1 MTLTLQ
7 ILSSGAQAGRETSY
21 SLIGGALSI
30 GRSETNNLV
39 LPDPTR
45 EISSAHAVVQ
55 ERNGDYVIV
64 DTSTNGTFLNGET
77 EPLGDFPTPLN
88 NGDTLRIGPYEMRVE
103 ITVASQS
110 ADPFADLPPPVGEDP
125 IVHDTAPP
133 TLDTL
138 GEIGSLDNDG
148 GDFLDDL
155 LGETPPNAMKMKT
168 AQLSDDADNTIDD
181 FLDIAPNPDRE
192 GGASASNHSGPGQD
206 YFQAKHT
213 ASSIPDEWEDD
224 LLGAPSPSAPKP
236 TPVAPA
242 GGGNL
247 IPETTFSS
255 EPFSIPKPEKAP
267 LPDFADSLG
276 AEDLSDES
284 DPLDDLLGGPLEAP
298 DAEPVVAAPV
308 ASPPAPAQTQPS
320 PTPPVQTPPTPS
332 TPAPVAAPPPS
343 PPASATPVSA
353 DVARQFLTAAGV
365 DHSRIADD
373 ELGPIME
380 RTGVAF
386 RTLVEGA
393 REVLMAR
400 ASIKDELRLGQTM
413 ISPDGN
419 NPIKFSISGQQAVEA
434 MIKPTV
440 AGYQTADKAAAEAMM
455 DIKAHEVAM
464 MSGMESAIKTLLGRF
479 DPVQLSSKIEDS
491 GRLGGLLKGKKA
503 QYWDIFEKLYKQLSE
518 DAEEDFNALFGKEF
532 AKAYKAQLQKLK
544 SN

>member
-7 ILSSGAQAGRETSY
+7 ILSSGAQPGRETAFP
-21 SLIGGALSI
+21 LIGGALTI
-30 GRSETNNLV
+30 GRSETNNVV

-45 EISSAHAVVQ
+45 EISSSHAVVQ
-55 ERNGDYVIV
+55 ERAGDYVIV

-88 NGDTLRIGPYEMRVE
+88 DGDVLRIGSYEMQVV
-103 ITVASQS
+103 IAKTAAA
-110 ADPFADLPPPVGEDP
+110 ADPFAGLPPPLGEEP
-125 IVHDTAPP
+125 IVEDTAP

-138 GEIGSLDNDG
+138 AEVGSLDNDG

-155 LGETPPNAMKMKT
+155 LGEAPPNAMNMKT
-168 AQLSDDADNTIDD
+168 PELSDDPDNTIDD
-181 FLDIAPNPDRE
+181 FLDVAPNPDRE
-192 GGASASNHSGPGQD
+192 GGASVPDHSGPGHD
-206 YFQAKHT
+206 FFQSNST
-213 ASSIPDEWEDD
+213 APAIPDNWEDD
-224 LLGAPSPSAPKP
+224 LLGAKPEPMGGPPNASAPSSP
-236 TPVAPA
+236 APA
-242 GGGNL
+242 GGGL

-255 EPFSIPKPEKAP
+255 EPFSIPDPKAGPDRPETVE
-267 LPDFADSLG
+267 LSSGADPI
-276 AEDLSDES
+276 DE
-284 DPLDDLLGGPLEAP
+284 LLGGPLEPALRATPEP
-298 DAEPVVAAPV
+298 DIEPQEQAKPQPD
-308 ASPPAPAQTQPS
+308 PPAE
-320 PTPPVQTPPTPS
+320 
-332 TPAPVAAPPPS
+332 PAPVAAPQ
-343 PPASATPVSA
+343 PAAGPVSGSDA
-353 DVARQFLTAAGV
+353 ALARQFLSAAGV
-365 DHSRIADD
+365 DHSRIEDS

-380 RTGVAF
+380 RTGIAF

-440 AGYQTADKAAAEAMM
+440 AGYQAADKAAAEAMM

-464 MSGMESAIKTLLGRF
+464 MSGMESAIKTLLSRF
-479 DPVQLSSKIEDS
+479 DPAELATRIEDS

-503 QYWDIFEKLYKQLSE
+503 QYWDVFEKLYKQLSE
-518 DAEEDFNALFGKEF
+518 DAEEDFNTLFGKEF
-532 AKAYKAQLQKLK
+532 AKAYKDQLQKLK

>member
-7 ILSSGAQAGRETSY
+7 ILSSGAQAGRETSF

-30 GRSETNNLV
+30 GRSDSNNLV

-45 EISSAHAVVQ
+45 EISSSHAVVQ

-64 DTSTNGTFLNGET
+64 DTSTNGTFLNGES

-88 NGDTLRIGPYEMRVE
+88 DGDTLRIGPYEMRVN

-110 ADPFADLPPPVGEDP
+110 ADPFADLPPPVGEEP

-133 TLDTL
+133 TLDTI

-148 GDFLDDL
+148 GDFLDGL

-192 GGASASNHSGPGQD
+192 GGASTSNHSGPGQD
-206 YFQAKHT
+206 FFQSQHKT
-213 ASSIPDEWEDD
+213 SSIPDEWEDD
-224 LLGAPSPSAPKP
+224 LLGASTQPGP
-236 TPVAPA
+236 APA
-242 GGGNL
+242 DPSGGGSL

-255 EPFSIPKPEKAP
+255 EPFSIPKPDKNQM
-267 LPDFADSLG
+267 PDFTDSLEG
-276 AEDLSDES
+276 EDLSDDT

-298 DAEPVVAAPV
+298 EAEPVVAAPV
-308 ASPPAPAQTQPS
+308 APAPPAPTPM
-320 PTPPVQTPPTPS
+320 PPVRTPPAPS
-332 TPAPVAAPPPS
+332 TPAPVAAPPSS
-343 PPASATPVSA
+343 PPATATPVSA

-365 DHSRIADD
+365 DHSRITDD

-440 AGYQTADKAAAEAMM
+440 AGYQAADKAAAEAMM

-503 QYWDIFEKLYKQLSE
+503 QYWDVFEKLYKQLSN

>member
-7 ILSSGAQAGRETSY
+7 ILSSGAQAGRETSF

-30 GRSETNNLV
+30 GRSESNNLV

-45 EISSAHAVVQ
+45 EISSSHAVVQ

-64 DTSTNGTFLNGET
+64 DTSTNGTFLNGES

-88 NGDTLRIGPYEMRVE
+88 NGDTLRIGPYEMRVN
-103 ITVASQS
+103 ISVDSQS
-110 ADPFADLPPPVGEDP
+110 ADPFADLPPPVGEEP

-133 TLDTL
+133 TLDTI
-138 GEIGSLDNDG
+138 GEIGSLDTDG
-148 GDFLDDL
+148 GDFLDGL

-168 AQLSDDADNTIDD
+168 AQLSDDADNTIDE
-181 FLDIAPNPDRE
+181 FLEVAPNPDRE
-192 GGASASNHSGPGQD
+192 GGASAANHSAPGQD
-206 YFQAKHT
+206 FFQAKHT

-224 LLGAPSPSAPKP
+224 LLGAPSKPVPAAPS
-236 TPVAPA
+236 A
-242 GGGNL
+242 GGGL

-255 EPFSIPKPEKAP
+255 EPFSIPKPDKDP
-267 LPDFADSLG
+267 LPDFTDGLG
-276 AEDLSDES
+276 AGDLSGET
-284 DPLDDLLGGPLEAP
+284 DPLDDLLGGPLETPTPAP
-298 DAEPVVAAPV
+298 APLTAAPATPEPAPPAPAPTPPAAPPPPPAPKAAAPV
-308 ASPPAPAQTQPS
+308 A
-320 PTPPVQTPPTPS
+320 
-332 TPAPVAAPPPS
+332 AAPD
-343 PPASATPVSA
+343 ATPLSA

-464 MSGMESAIKTLLGRF
+464 MSGMESAIKTLLLRF
-479 DPVQLSSKIEDS
+479 DPAELSSKIEDS

-503 QYWDIFEKLYKQLSE
+503 QYWDIFEKLYKQLSL

-544 SN
+544 LN